1 MHNGSTP
8 GRRSQCKCLLLYLLL
23 SLLCIFLSA
32 RWINTSEEVFFNFF
46 FCCLLATVFNVKK
59 HYVYCL
65 NCWKTVVV
73 VFFIVVFIAL
83 CTMDQ
88 HLRGRVSVS
97 LYHCLCCLYRC
108 LYCFYG
114 RLYCLFCCQYCLH
127 CSLFFFH
134 CWVYS
139 WVKNMSAPR
148 RRSQC
153 NSLLLFILSMSSL
166 LLSSWS
172 LLLSLLSF
180 LLSWLSFLL
189 SLLSFLGSG
198 PEGADDLCFHT
209 GEISPSPPYP
219 PPPLSALRPK
229 FQPGGLN
236 LSLKTQI

>member
-46 FCCLLATVFNVKK
+46 FLLSFSYSFQCKKTLCLLFKLLKNGR
-59 HYVYCL
+59 C
-65 NCWKTVVV
+65 C
-73 VFFIVVFIAL
+73 FFIVVFIAL

-180 LLSWLSFLL
+180 LLS
-189 SLLSFLGSG
+189 
-198 PEGADDLCFHT
+198 
-209 GEISPSPPYP
+209 
-219 PPPLSALRPK
+219 
-229 FQPGGLN
+229 
-236 LSLKTQI
+236 